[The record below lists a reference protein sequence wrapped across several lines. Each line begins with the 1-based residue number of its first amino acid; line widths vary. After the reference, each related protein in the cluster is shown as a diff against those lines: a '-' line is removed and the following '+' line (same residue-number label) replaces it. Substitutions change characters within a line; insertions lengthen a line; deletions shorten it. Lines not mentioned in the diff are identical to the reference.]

1 MRKNRWAGRA
11 IKNCKKRGEWVELV
25 FAVRAMEL
33 GLSLARPWG
42 ESSGYDFMVD
52 QGERIVRVQV
62 KSTIFKEGEEGYS
75 CSLKDSKGPY
85 KKGSFEYVAAY
96 VIPEDVWFILPEKI
110 IRGMWS
116 VGLYPKLETAKYREY
131 QEAWH
136 LLRGETLAETIEIQA
151 FAEEPVPGPR
161 FSAINH
167 AGWAAPFV
175 LAAHFLRWKFGGTV
189 SSRFIRTSSSTL
201 RLPEGLRGEPAGRGY
216 SAN

>member
-1 MRKNRWAGRA
+1 MRKNRLARRM
-11 IKNCKKRGEWVELV
+11 IKNGKRRGEWAEMV
-25 FAVRAMEL
+25 FAVRAMKL
-33 GLSLARPWG
+33 RLCLARPWG
-42 ESSGYDFMVD
+42 ESSGYDFLVD

-85 KKGSFEYVAAY
+85 KKGSFEFVAAY

-136 LLRGETLAETIEIQA
+136 LLSGERPRTVERIQA
-151 FAEEPVPGPR
+151 CAEEWI
-161 FSAINH
+161 A
-167 AGWAAPFV
+167 
-175 LAAHFLRWKFGGTV
+175 
-189 SSRFIRTSSSTL
+189 
-201 RLPEGLRGEPAGRGY
+201 EE
-216 SAN
+216 